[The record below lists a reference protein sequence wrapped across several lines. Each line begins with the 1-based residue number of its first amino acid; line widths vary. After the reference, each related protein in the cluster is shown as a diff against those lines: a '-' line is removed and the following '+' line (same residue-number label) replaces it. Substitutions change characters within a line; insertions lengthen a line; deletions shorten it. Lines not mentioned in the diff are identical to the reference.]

1 MSLNKYEP
9 VASSSRTKSLSV
21 LVLGLVTIGGLASLT
36 QCSAHPTSQPKQVRF
51 MRRATGTEATVV
63 NLLNAGFNESNT
75 VAWDRLAEM
84 TDLYGNR
91 MTGSKAYDKS
101 AEWVVKTVKKHD
113 KDFSVWT
120 EPVWVNRWERGSE
133 SLRLYVPTR
142 PNGSVDIP
150 VLALGNSVSTPKKG
164 ITAKVIPLGKKVIS
178 GNIVLYNF
186 HFTNYGEV
194 VKFRSRGAQEAAKY
208 GALAALVR
216 TATPDSSVASVHTG
230 NSARTTIPAASI
242 SPADANLIE
251 RLYKRAEAG
260 ESGFVHPKVNLA
272 LQNTFKENATQ
283 SANIIFD
290 LKGSERPDEIVLLS
304 GHFDSWDVGEGRR
317 PKRTV
322 RVVMWNNEETL
333 QRGAQAYFAQHKNE
347 IAKHKFAIE
356 SDIGVF
362 EPWGMDVQ
370 ADQKVIDT
378 LVGYGKDYVKVLG
391 AGNITKAEEPPAED
405 IAILCEAG
413 VPCGGWLSVNPEGNL
428 APDHPNWGDHY
439 FRHHHA
445 NSDRVEVIDA
455 GQLRRSAAA
464 LAAWAY
470 LIADAE

>member
-150 VLALGNSVSTPKKG
+150 VLALGSSVSTPKKG
-164 ITAKVIPLGKKVIS
+164 ITANVIPVRSFEELAKLGKKAIS

-208 GALAALVR
+208 GALAALWR
-216 TATPDSSVASVHTG
+216 RCTTG

-251 RLYKRAEAG
+251 APVQGAEAG

-304 GHFDSWDVGEGRR
+304 GHFDSWDVGVGAMDDAAGAFLAWEAARLIAKEGRR

-322 RVVMWNNEETL
+322 R
-333 QRGAQAYFAQHKNE
+333 AYFVQHKNE

-391 AGNITKAEEPPAED
+391 AGNITKAEELPAED
-405 IAILCEAG
+405 IAVLCEAG

-445 NSDRVEVIDA
+445 K
-455 GQLRRSAAA
+455 QRSP
-464 LAAWAY
+464 WAY

>member
-1 MSLNKYEP
+1 MDD
-9 VASSSRTKSLSV
+9 AA
-21 LVLGLVTIGGLASLT
+21 GAFLA
-36 QCSAHPTSQPKQVRF
+36 
-51 MRRATGTEATVV
+51 
-63 NLLNAGFNESNT
+63 
-75 VAWDRLAEM
+75 W
-84 TDLYGNR
+84 
-91 MTGSKAYDKS
+91 
-101 AEWVVKTVKKHD
+101 
-113 KDFSVWT
+113 
-120 EPVWVNRWERGSE
+120 
-133 SLRLYVPTR
+133 
-142 PNGSVDIP
+142 
-150 VLALGNSVSTPKKG
+150 
-164 ITAKVIPLGKKVIS
+164 
-178 GNIVLYNF
+178 
-186 HFTNYGEV
+186 
-194 VKFRSRGAQEAAKY
+194 EAA
-208 GALAALVR
+208 R
-216 TATPDSSVASVHTG
+216 
-230 NSARTTIPAASI
+230 
-242 SPADANLIE
+242 LIA
-251 RLYKRAEAG
+251 K
-260 ESGFVHPKVNLA
+260 
-272 LQNTFKENATQ
+272 
-283 SANIIFD
+283 
-290 LKGSERPDEIVLLS
+290 
-304 GHFDSWDVGEGRR
+304 EGRR

-347 IAKHKFAIE
+347 IAKHTFAIE

>member
-9 VASSSRTKSLSV
+9 VASSSRTKRLSV

-36 QCSAHPTSQPKQVRF
+36 QCSAHPTSQANQVRF
-51 MRRATGTEATVV
+51 TRRATGTEATVA

-164 ITAKVIPLGKKVIS
+164 ITAKVIPVRSFEELAKLGKKAIS

-186 HFTNYGEV
+186 HFTNYGGV

-272 LQNTFKENATQ
+272 LQNTFKENAT
-283 SANIIFD
+283 
-290 LKGSERPDEIVLLS
+290 
-304 GHFDSWDVGEGRR
+304 
-317 PKRTV
+317 
-322 RVVMWNNEETL
+322 
-333 QRGAQAYFAQHKNE
+333 
-347 IAKHKFAIE
+347 
-356 SDIGVF
+356 
-362 EPWGMDVQ
+362 
-370 ADQKVIDT
+370 
-378 LVGYGKDYVKVLG
+378 
-391 AGNITKAEEPPAED
+391 
-405 IAILCEAG
+405 
-413 VPCGGWLSVNPEGNL
+413 
-428 APDHPNWGDHY
+428 
-439 FRHHHA
+439 
-445 NSDRVEVIDA
+445 
-455 GQLRRSAAA
+455 
-464 LAAWAY
+464 
-470 LIADAE
+470 